1 MTTMTNEAEKK
12 VMEQKNETIN
22 SGSFTTMAWDGADRT
37 ALDFDVFE
45 AGIRTNSGLAIPD
58 KKALIRKNSEG
69 EKIYLATVSKN
80 YKVVKHSE
88 VVEKLESN
96 MSLLGSNVK
105 IRTILGTDGKSMQ
118 RLYTLNDHSIEVAR
132 RDYIAPVIRVVNSY
146 DGSTAVGF
154 MMDGMRQVCTNG
166 MIGFSRVAEM
176 KYRHFGLKGDVHEL
190 FDKTFEQLLAGFKKY
205 TQVWSSWIGN
215 GVNEERANLV
225 IDYMP
230 ARIRPYLR
238 DRMANDFKDDKWS
251 LYNVFTAVI
260 THDYIPSRSRSADLQ
275 KIKIGNYVTK
285 LFTNNFIWEAPVEA
299 VHEDIVK
306 RFKKKEAEDEAIDV
320 EVIEA

>member
-1 MTTMTNEAEKK
+1 MTTITNEAEKK

-96 MSLLGSNVK
+96 MSLLGNNVK

-118 RLYTLNDHSIEVAR
+118 RLYTLNDRSIEVAS

-146 DGSTAVGF
+146 DGSTA
-154 MMDGMRQVCTNG
+154 D
-166 MIGFSRVAEM
+166 
-176 KYRHFGLKGDVHEL
+176 RHFGLKGDVHEL

-299 VHEDIVK
+299 VREDIVK